1 MEFRLFKVTE
11 IIALHEAVLNSG
23 ELAGLAKDVSLDEVL
38 ARVDFQVHYNMIADV
53 YELAAMYAVA
63 ISQAHAFRD
72 ANKRTAHSTMKLVLK
87 IHGIHLL
94 LSAKEVGDI
103 IIKTAQGQLDEVEL
117 AAWLR
122 TQPRR

>member
-1 MEFRLFKVTE
+1 MEFRLFTVAE
-11 IIALHEAVLNSG
+11 IIILHDAVLNAG
-23 ELAGLAKDVSLDEVL
+23 ELEGLAKDMSIEGALSRVEFRVNYQMITDE
-38 ARVDFQVHYNMIADV
+38 

-72 ANKRTAHSTMKLVLK
+72 ANKRTAHAAMKLTLK
-87 IHGIHLL
+87 MHGIQLPL
-94 LSAKEVGDI
+94 PTKEVGDI

-122 TQPRR
+122 TQ

>member
-1 MEFRLFKVTE
+1 MEFRLLTTE
-11 IIALHEAVLNSG
+11 VVIVLHDSVLNPG
-23 ELAGLAKDVSLDEVL
+23 ELEGLAKDMSIEGALS
-38 ARVDFQVHYNMIADV
+38 RVEFRVNYNMINDV

-72 ANKRTAHSTMKLVLK
+72 ANKRTAYAAMEFMLLS
-87 IHGIHLL
+87 HGITTEFDT
-94 LSAKEVGDI
+94 KEVGDI

-122 TQPRR
+122 KQ